1 MIVCCGEA
9 LIDML
14 PRQIGDEGSGYLP
27 VSGGAVFN
35 TAITLGRLGEES
47 GFFTGLSN
55 DLFGQQIEES
65 LIQSYV
71 NSGFCVRSDQPTTLA
86 FVKLT
91 DGHAEYAF
99 YDENS
104 AGRMIEVSDL
114 PTFGS
119 EVAALHFGA
128 ISLIPDPCGS
138 TYEALMAREANSRVI
153 SFDPN
158 IRSGFVQDEDA
169 YRQRMNRML
178 KLADIIKVS
187 DEDLEWLMPGISFEE
202 ASKQMIADGA
212 AIVLMTKG
220 SEGVDAVTRS
230 GTVTVAAE
238 KATVVDTVGA
248 GDSFNGGFL
257 AGLRQKNALEKSSLE
272 NIGAASLTFA
282 LELAVKVAAVT
293 VSRAG
298 ANPPWAEEIAG

>member
-14 PRQIGDEGSGYLP
+14 PREITDEGMGYLP

-35 TAITLGRLGEES
+35 TAITLGRLGES
-47 GFFTGLSN
+47 AGFFTGLST

-65 LIQSYV
+65 LTASNV
-71 NSGFCVRSDQPTTLA
+71 DARFCKRQDLPTTLA

-104 AGRMIEVSDL
+104 AGRMITVDDL
-114 PTFGS
+114 PSFNDDVS
-119 EVAALHFGA
+119 ALHFGA

-138 TYEALMAREANSRVI
+138 TYEALMVREASKRVI

-158 IRSGFVQDEDA
+158 IRPTFIKDEA
-169 YRQRMNRML
+169 TYRKRMQRML
-178 KLADIIKVS
+178 GLADIIKVS
-187 DEDLEWLMPGISFEE
+187 DEDLAWLMPGVEFED
-202 ASKQMIADGA
+202 AAAKMIADGA

-220 SEGVDAVTRS
+220 AEGVEAITRDGKS
-230 GTVTVAAE
+230 FVPAA

-257 AGLRQKNALEKSSLE
+257 AGLNRQGLLNKQAL
-272 NIGAASLTFA
+272 AAIADVQTQEA
-282 LELAVKVAAVT
+282 LRLAVAVAAIT

-298 ANPPWAEEIAG
+298 ANPPWQNELA

>member
-14 PRQIGDEGSGYLP
+14 PREIAGEGMGYLP

-35 TAITLGRLGEES
+35 TAITLGRLGEKV
-47 GFFTGLSN
+47 GFFTGLST
-55 DLFGQQIEES
+55 DLFGQQIDDS
-65 LIQSYV
+65 LAQSNV
-71 NSGFCVRSDQPTTLA
+71 DASFCKRHDLPTTLA

-104 AGRMIEVSDL
+104 AGRMITQTDL
-114 PTFGS
+114 PVLSDDVT
-119 EVAALHFGA
+119 ALHFGA

-138 TYEALMAREANSRVI
+138 TYEALMVQEAAHRVI

-158 IRSGFVQDEDA
+158 IRPTFIKDEPT
-169 YRQRMNRML
+169 YRARMERML

-187 DEDLEWLMPGISFEE
+187 DEDLAWLMPGVGFADAARSFIETG
-202 ASKQMIADGA
+202 AS
-212 AIVLMTKG
+212 IVLMTKG
-220 SEGVDAVTRS
+220 GEGVDAVTNEGQIS
-230 GTVTVAAE
+230 VPATKAE
-238 KATVVDTVGA
+238 VVDTVGA

-257 AGLRQKNALEKSSLE
+257 TGLNRQGLLNKEKLARIQNDQLETALRL
-272 NIGAASLTFA
+272 AADVSA
-282 LELAVKVAAVT
+282 IT

-298 ANPPWAEEIAG
+298 ANPPWASEL

>member
-14 PRQIGDEGSGYLP
+14 PRDIVGEGMGYLP

-35 TAITLGRLGEES
+35 TAITLGRLGENA
-47 GFFTGLSN
+47 GFFTGLST
-55 DLFGQQIEES
+55 DLFGQQIEAS
-65 LIQSYV
+65 LKASNVDARFGKRQ
-71 NSGFCVRSDQPTTLA
+71 NLPTTLA

-104 AGRMIEVSDL
+104 AGRMITSDDL
-114 PTFGS
+114 PTFEDDVS
-119 EVAALHFGA
+119 ALHFGA

-138 TYEALMAREANSRVI
+138 TYEALMTREAQSRVI

-158 IRSGFVQDEDA
+158 IRPTFIQDEA
-169 YRQRMNRML
+169 TYRKRMERML
-178 KLADIIKVS
+178 GLADIIKVS
-187 DEDLEWLMPGISFEE
+187 DEDLAWLMPGTGFEDAAAKMIGSG
-202 ASKQMIADGA
+202 ASV
-212 AIVLMTKG
+212 VLMTKG
-220 SEGVDAVTRS
+220 AEGVEAITRS
-230 GTVTVAAE
+230 GKSFVPAA

-257 AGLRQKNALEKSSLE
+257 AGLNRQGLLNKQALAQISIDDLQKALRL
-272 NIGAASLTFA
+272 AAD
-282 LELAVKVAAVT
+282 VAAIT

-298 ANPPWAEEIAG
+298 ANPPWQKELA

>member
-14 PRQIGDEGSGYLP
+14 LREIEGEGAGYLP

-35 TAITLGRLGEES
+35 TAITLGRLGEKA
-47 GFFTGLSN
+47 GFFTGLAT
-55 DLFGQQIEES
+55 DLFGQQIEQS
-65 LIQSYV
+65 LADANVDAS
-71 NSGFCVRSDQPTTLA
+71 FCKRHDLPTTLA

-104 AGRMIEVSDL
+104 AGRMITKEDL
-114 PTFGS
+114 PSFGDD
-119 EVAALHFGA
+119 VQALHFGA

-138 TYEALMAREANSRVI
+138 TYEALMAREAENRVI

-158 IRSGFVQDEDA
+158 IRPSFIKDEGA
-169 YRQRMNRML
+169 YRGRMERML
-178 KLADIIKVS
+178 KLADIIKLS
-187 DEDLEWLMPGISFEE
+187 DEDMDWLMPGQTFEE
-202 ASKQMIADGA
+202 VSAQLISNSAS
-212 AIVLMTKG
+212 IVLMTKG
-220 SEGVDAVTRS
+220 SAGVDAVTRS
-230 GTVTVAAE
+230 GTFSAPAKDAIVI
-238 KATVVDTVGA
+238 DTVGA

-257 AGLRQKNALEKSSLE
+257 AGLRRNNCLSKSALAEITEAQL
-272 NIGAASLTFA
+272 LDA
-282 LELAVKVAAVT
+282 LDLATDVAAVT

-298 ANPPWAEEIAG
+298 ANPPWQNELG

>member
-14 PRQIGDEGSGYLP
+14 PRDIANEGMGYLP

-35 TAITLGRLGEES
+35 TAITLGRLGES
-47 GFFTGLSN
+47 AGFFTGLSI

-65 LIQSYV
+65 LTASNV
-71 NSGFCVRSDQPTTLA
+71 DARFCKRQDLPTTLA

-104 AGRMIEVSDL
+104 AGRMITVDDLPSFNDEVS
-114 PTFGS
+114 
-119 EVAALHFGA
+119 ALHFGA

-138 TYEALMAREANSRVI
+138 TYEALMVREASKRVI

-158 IRSGFVQDEDA
+158 IRPTFIKDEA
-169 YRQRMNRML
+169 IYRKRMQRML
-178 KLADIIKVS
+178 GLADIIKVS
-187 DEDLEWLMPGISFEE
+187 DEDLAWLMPGVEFED
-202 ASKQMIADGA
+202 AAAKMIADGA

-220 SEGVDAVTRS
+220 AEGVEAITRS
-230 GTVTVAAE
+230 GKSFVAAA
-238 KATVVDTVGA
+238 KAIVVDTVGA

-257 AGLRQKNALEKSSLE
+257 AGLNRQGLLNKQAL
-272 NIGAASLTFA
+272 AAIADVQTQEA
-282 LELAVKVAAVT
+282 LRLAVAVAAIT

-298 ANPPWAEEIAG
+298 ANPPWQNELA

>member
-14 PRQIGDEGSGYLP
+14 PRDIANEGMGYLP

-35 TAITLGRLGEES
+35 TAITLGRLGES
-47 GFFTGLSN
+47 AGFFTGLSI
-55 DLFGQQIEES
+55 DLFGQQIEENLTAS
-65 LIQSYV
+65 NV
-71 NSGFCVRSDQPTTLA
+71 DARFCKRQDLPTTLA

-104 AGRMIEVSDL
+104 AGRMITVDDL
-114 PTFGS
+114 PSFNDDVS
-119 EVAALHFGA
+119 ALHFGA

-138 TYEALMAREANSRVI
+138 TYEALMVREASKRVI

-158 IRSGFVQDEDA
+158 IRPTFIKDEA
-169 YRQRMNRML
+169 TYRKRMQRML
-178 KLADIIKVS
+178 GLADIIKVS
-187 DEDLEWLMPGISFEE
+187 DEDLAWLMPGVEFED
-202 ASKQMIADGA
+202 AAAKMIADGA

-220 SEGVDAVTRS
+220 AEGVEAITRDGKS
-230 GTVTVAAE
+230 FVPAA
-238 KATVVDTVGA
+238 KAIVVDTVGA

-257 AGLRQKNALEKSSLE
+257 AGLNRQGLLNKQAL
-272 NIGAASLTFA
+272 AAIADVQTQEA
-282 LELAVKVAAVT
+282 LRLAVAVAAIT

-298 ANPPWAEEIAG
+298 ANPPWQNELA